1 MDTTAVMGKRI
12 GAYIIDAIIGVII
25 TVVVFFSLADSF
37 DTPFDP
43 CGQDESPALC
53 FYTDGTVIF
62 AEDGDAAAV
71 FAASFGTWF
80 IMHAVISSLAG
91 GSPGKLMVGL
101 RVVDQETGQRA
112 SWGKNIGRTLL
123 WIVDGQP
130 LGLPLVGLISG
141 VASKGHRR
149 VGDMVAKTLV
159 VDKASLGQPP
169 VVPGLTAPP
178 TGGYTAQP
186 AGYTPPPPGAYTPP
200 PPGGSTPP
208 PPGSGAAPP
217 PGTPPAPMGDAISPP
232 DAFAPPVAPPPTPA
246 AEPDGVSAP
255 KWDVDRNAYIQWD
268 PELSEWMEYDEAA
281 KQWVP
286 ISR

>member
-12 GAYIIDAIIGVII
+12 GAYIIDAVIGIII
-25 TVVVFFSLADSF
+25 TVVMFFSLADSF
-37 DTPFDP
+37 DSDSDP
-43 CGQDESPALC
+43 CGQDSSPALC
-53 FYTDGTVIF
+53 FYADGTVVF
-62 AEDGDAAAV
+62 AEGGDAAAV
-71 FAASFGTWF
+71 FGASFAAWF

-112 SWGKNIGRTLL
+112 GWGKNIARTLL

-159 VDKASLGQPP
+159 VDKTSVGQPP

-178 TGGYTAQP
+178 AGGYTAQP
-186 AGYTPPPPGAYTPP
+186 SAYTPAPPGAGGYTPPPPGGYTPP
-200 PPGGSTPP
+200 PPGTPP
-208 PPGSGAAPP
+208 G
-217 PGTPPAPMGDAISPP
+217 PAGEPIAPP
-232 DAFAPPVAPPPTPA
+232 DAFAPPAAPPAAPA
-246 AEPDGVSAP
+246 PEPDGVSAP

-268 PELSEWMEYDEAA
+268 PELSEWMEFDEAA
-281 KQWVP
+281 KRWVP

>member
-12 GAYIIDAIIGVII
+12 GAYVIDALIGLVITI
-25 TVVVFFSLADSF
+25 VLFFALAEQESSPIDLCALAPDDTLCVFAGETMYLADGGDMS
-37 DTPFDP
+37 T
-43 CGQDESPALC
+43 
-53 FYTDGTVIF
+53 IF
-62 AEDGDAAAV
+62 LG
-71 FAASFGTWF
+71 SFGAWF

-112 SWGKNIGRTLL
+112 SWGKNIARTLL

-159 VDKASLGQPP
+159 VDKTSVGQPP

-178 TGGYTAQP
+178 AGGYTAQP
-186 AGYTPPPPGAYTPP
+186 TGYTPPPPGGYTPP
-200 PPGGSTPP
+200 PPGGGYTP
-208 PPGSGAAPP
+208 AP
-217 PGTPPAPMGDAISPP
+217 PGTPAAPVGDAIAPP
-232 DAFAPPVAPPPTPA
+232 DAFAPPTAPPPA
-246 AEPDGVSAP
+246 AAPEPDGVAAP

-268 PELSEWMEYDEAA
+268 PELNEWMQFDEAA

>member
-12 GAYIIDAIIGVII
+12 GAYVIDAVIGLII
-25 TVVVFFSLADSF
+25 TIVMFFSLADSF

-43 CGQDESPALC
+43 CGEDSSPALC
-53 FYTDGTVIF
+53 FYNDGTVIF
-62 AEDGDAAAV
+62 AEGGDAAAV
-71 FAASFGTWF
+71 FGSSFAAWF

-112 SWGKNIGRTLL
+112 SWGKNIARTLL

-159 VDKASLGQPP
+159 IDKNAVGQPP

-178 TGGYTAQP
+178 AGGYSAQP
-186 AGYTPPPPGAYTPP
+186 VGYTPPPPSGYTPPPPG
-200 PPGGSTPP
+200 GGYSP
-208 PPGSGAAPP
+208 PP
-217 PGTPPAPMGDAISPP
+217 PGTPPAPVGDAIAPP
-232 DAFAPPVAPPPTPA
+232 DAFAPPAAPPAAPA
-246 AEPDGVSAP
+246 PEPDGVAAP

-268 PELSEWMEYDEAA
+268 PELSEWMQFDEAA

>member
-1 MDTTAVMGKRI
+1 MDPTAVMGKRI
-12 GAYIIDAIIGVII
+12 GAYIIDAIIGIVITI
-25 TVVVFFSLADSF
+25 VVFFAVADSL
-37 DTPFDP
+37 DIPIDP
-43 CGQDESPALC
+43 CGQDGSPALC
-53 FYTDGTVIF
+53 FYNDGTVIF

-71 FAASFGTWF
+71 FAASFGAWF
-80 IMHAVISSLAG
+80 VMHAVISSLAG
-91 GSPGKLMVGL
+91 GSPGKLAVGL

-112 SWGKNIGRTLL
+112 SWGKNIARTLL

-159 VDKASLGQPP
+159 VDKNSVGVPP
-169 VVPGLTAPP
+169 AVAGLTAPP
-178 TGGYTAQP
+178 ASGYTAAP
-186 AGYTPPPPGAYTPP
+186 VGTTPP
-200 PPGGSTPP
+200 PPGGGFTPP
-208 PPGSGAAPP
+208 PPGGGYSPPP
-217 PGTPPAPMGDAISPP
+217 PGTPPAPVGDAISPP
-232 DAFAPPVAPPPTPA
+232 DAFAPPVAPPPA
-246 AEPDGVSAP
+246 APQPEPDGVSAP

-268 PELSEWMEYDEAA
+268 PELNEWMEFDEAA

>member
-12 GAYIIDAIIGVII
+12 GAYIIDAVIGIII
-25 TVVVFFSLADSF
+25 TVVMFFVVADSF
-37 DTPFDP
+37 DTPIDP
-43 CGQDESPALC
+43 CGDDSSPALC
-53 FYTDGTVIF
+53 FYADGTVVF
-62 AEDGDAAAV
+62 AEGSDAALV
-71 FAASFGTWF
+71 FLTSFAAWLV
-80 IMHAVISSLAG
+80 MHAVISSLAG

-101 RVVDQETGQRA
+101 RVVDQETGRRA
-112 SWGKNIGRTLL
+112 GWGKNIARTLL

-159 VDKASLGQPP
+159 VDKASVGQPP

-178 TGGYTAQP
+178 VGGYPAQP
-186 AGYTPPPPGAYTPP
+186 AGATPP
-200 PPGGSTPP
+200 PPGGFTPP
-208 PPGSGAAPP
+208 PPGGFPAPP
-217 PGTPPAPMGDAISPP
+217 PGTPPTPVGDAIAPP
-232 DAFAPPVAPPPTPA
+232 DAFAPPAAPTP
-246 AEPDGVSAP
+246 EPDGVSAP

-268 PELSEWMEYDEAA
+268 PELTEWMQFDEAA
-281 KQWVP
+281 KRWVP